1 MTSSVVSTRPT
12 SKGSALITKHGQ
24 KVAHVFFFSFSFVY
38 NNPHS
43 FYHQARDSLFS
54 YYFYIKKKKKIELYI
69 LCERRETDVHSTTQ
83 TSPKKKTNKRK
94 RKQTRCICPN
104 FQERIGTYS
113 SLFKISHALH
123 SCYNVINYDL

>member
-54 YYFYIKKKKKIELYI
+54 YYFYIKKKKKKLNYI
-69 LCERRETDVHSTTQ
+69 YCVKEEKQMSTPLHKLAQ
-83 TSPKKKTNKRK
+83 KKKPTKGKENKPGVSALTSK
-94 RKQTRCICPN
+94 KGLA
-104 FQERIGTYS
+104 RIAHFS
-113 SLFKISHALH
+113 KFLMH
-123 SCYNVINYDL
+123 SIHVTM

>member
-24 KVAHVFFFSFSFVY
+24 KVAHVFSFLSLSFIK
-38 NNPHS
+38 NPHS

-54 YYFYIKKKKKIELYI
+54 YYFYIKKKKIELYI

-83 TSPKKKTNKRK
+83 TSPKKITNKRK

-104 FQERIGTYS
+104 FQERIGMYS